1 MTISSPRKG
10 YSPASALKRAL
21 GALEDAEDF
30 RGSKECLAPCAEID
44 TYFSAMDPFARE
56 GLLASTKDM
65 KLRKKIADVYAKQCK
80 ILLQQ
85 KEHILAQ
92 RSAENYALW
101 RGDSG
106 KSTLSKFVA
115 TITESIVKSMH
126 GEPHE
131 DTNRSLNIFTVF
143 SGTTSSAES
152 SPDTNSPDTN
162 SPDTNSPDIKSS
174 DTKSPVTKS
183 PDTKSPDTLE
193 EITITERSISI
204 TERSIAIEHTINPVS
219 KTPEASLASNNP
231 RSRPIRTGSKASLLR
246 AGSDVKL
253 KYKPPSSPMTMSNGD
268 PSTSTSSRP
277 IVDVPVPELCSRF
290 DNTTQLAFCANL
302 LKSRPPSSFS
312 SGGIVADIGP
322 EWQSWKASAEEAE
335 GEKDRILELVQDVVV
350 KFINDTIK
358 GSEVLAEVL
367 LLGPVLDRPLYRRLL
382 TCLINEFEGAK
393 LLNATQLRAL
403 IKLVQSASID
413 YLDPDDLV
421 RILAILRTRLQ
432 ATHTQSIHPIV
443 LAWAVSRV
451 LDVMVEGSKVM
462 DLNRIRD
469 HKPLSDLLAEFSS
482 NSNPYLKH
490 QVLYASQALLYI
502 PDDETRWQY
511 TKRHVGR
518 ITMGLL
524 GIASVCKLDL
534 GKFEEGVDHLW
545 EALGD
550 AHEVAVKMV
559 GGVESMVESGQ
570 GVLKSIRDTFRL
582 RAKRLWYAALQEAEE
597 CVRDG
602 RLADFNRLVFETF
615 CRRDVEFRWGVCLLL
630 DGIVFDP
637 RWGTATRQQA
647 IDLLGVLYRNETDWK
662 RDDGI
667 NRGIL
672 NILRHAANL
681 DVAEIEIHALNLVQ
695 SLETDGDAAK
705 RAFYK
710 VCMSDHLRPL
720 LSEDPFANEPSS
732 KLLSQAQGVP
742 KVEDQLLK
750 LQKQRLKGY
759 DDALYIPPQ
768 ARANLKSSDG
778 SKAPLFPLMDKIMA
792 FLSSDQLV
800 FLLQGD
806 SGAGKST
813 FSRQLECSLWKN
825 YKKGGPIPLHI
836 NLPVID
842 KPEENMI
849 AKQLKI
855 YDFTPDQIRELKTKR
870 HFILICDGYD
880 EGQININLHTRNR
893 LNQEGEWR
901 AKLVISC
908 RTQYLGADYRGR
920 FQPGE
925 GHYSRSNIDLFQQAI
940 LAAFSKAQIQM
951 YVLQYV
957 YKEKPLWTAENFMD
971 KLSRIPHL
979 MDLVSNPFL
988 LTLTLKALPNLVG
1001 SQDDLE
1007 SIAVTRVE
1015 LYDNFVDSWLGSGKK
1030 RLEYCLA
1037 REARAS
1043 FQGLLDEGFES
1054 GGIAFAK
1061 ELATDIYKEQ
1071 GGLPVIQYLEST
1083 DGQSWKAKFFGP
1095 GSRKEHLR
1103 DSLPLLRNGKQRRFL
1118 HHSLLDYFY
1127 SRVFFDPRQYDDDD
1141 DQDPDEEEQTINN
1154 RGLGISNHKLN
1165 HLDIIRHHAV
1175 LDFLA
1180 ERVNKHPNFANL
1192 LHAMV
1197 ETSKKDKSVFTAAAN
1212 AITILVKAGV
1222 RFNGQNL
1229 QGIAIPGADL
1239 SGGEFDW
1246 TDFQGADLSK
1256 VNFTRTWLRQAD
1268 LRKATLT
1275 KVQFGELPFLMEDDQ
1290 VWSCAYSP
1298 DGKTLA
1304 TGCRNGVISI
1314 YSTATWKK
1322 LHILQKSTAP
1332 VHGLAF
1338 SPNNQQLASACD
1350 DNMVHLWSVK
1360 FGNLQ
1365 STLQGHTNGVKC
1377 VAYSPD
1383 GRHIASGSM
1392 DKTTIIWDS
1401 LGMKSCTLEGHVDGV
1416 RGLSYSPN
1424 GENIATASADNT
1436 VRLWN
1441 VKSRSSVIIGRHSKQ
1456 VMAISFSPTGLQIA
1470 SGCSDGVIGFWNVGS
1485 RGRLE
1490 ALLTHQTGVNSPAE
1504 VRTLPLVSG
1513 ILVLETLFTASMVTA
1528 KAFIVYDTR
1537 PQEKTSPQQV

>member
-1 MTISSPRKG
+1 MTISTPRKG

-21 GALEDAEDF
+21 AALEDAEEF
-30 RGSKECLAPCAEID
+30 RGSQECLAPCAEID
-44 TYFSAMDPFARE
+44 TYLSAMDPTARE
-56 GLLASTKDM
+56 QLLASTKDM
-65 KLRKKIADVYAKQCK
+65 KLRKKIADVYGKQCK
-80 ILLQQ
+80 ILLQR

-126 GEPHE
+126 GEAQ
-131 DTNRSLNIFTVF
+131 DNTTRSLNVRTVF
-143 SGTTSSAES
+143 SRTSSTES
-152 SPDTNSPDTN
+152 SLDTNSPDTC
-162 SPDTNSPDIKSS
+162 SPDTSS
-174 DTKSPVTKS
+174 QDTV
-183 PDTKSPDTLE
+183 E
-193 EITITERSISI
+193 EITERSITITERSI
-204 TERSIAIEHTINPVS
+204 AIGHTINPVS
-219 KTPEASLASNNP
+219 KTPEVSVASNNP

-246 AGSDVKL
+246 TGSDVKL
-253 KYKPPSSPMTMSNGD
+253 KYKPPGSPITLSNGD
-268 PSTSTSSRP
+268 PSTSTSSNAFVSPYQIFLLNTGRP
-277 IVDVPVPELCSRF
+277 VVDVPVPELCSRF
-290 DNTTQLAFCANL
+290 DSTSQLAFCANM
-302 LKSRPPSSFS
+302 LKSSPSSS
-312 SGGIVADIGP
+312 SSNGCVADISP
-322 EWQSWKASAEEAE
+322 AWQSWKASVELAE
-335 GEKDRILELVQDVVV
+335 GEKGRILDLVQDVVV

-358 GSEVLAEVL
+358 DCEVLAEVL
-367 LLGPVLDRPLYRRLL
+367 LLGPVLDRPLYRSLL
-382 TCLINEFEGAK
+382 TCLITDVEGSI

-403 IKLVQSASID
+403 VKLVQSASLD

-421 RILAILRTRLQ
+421 RILTVLRTRLQ

-443 LAWAVSRV
+443 LAWAVSRI
-451 LDVMVEGSKVM
+451 LDIMVEGSKVK
-462 DLNRIRD
+462 DLNRVRD

-502 PDDETRWQY
+502 PDDETCWQY

-534 GKFEEGVDHLW
+534 GKFEEGVEHLW

-582 RAKRLWYAALQEAEE
+582 RAKRLWYVALQEAEE

-637 RWGTATRQQA
+637 HWDTATRQQA
-647 IDLLGVLYRNETDWK
+647 IDLLGELYKNETDWK
-662 RDDGI
+662 RDDGV

-681 DVAEIEIHALNLVQ
+681 DVTDLKVHAQRLLQ
-695 SLETDGDAAK
+695 SLGLDGDADK
-705 RAFYK
+705 KAFYK
-710 VCMSDHLRPL
+710 VCMGDHLRPL
-720 LSEDPFANEPSS
+720 LSEDPFATVASS
-732 KLLSQAQGVP
+732 KLLSQAQGIP
-742 KVEDQLLK
+742 KVDDQLLK
-750 LQKQRLKGY
+750 LQKQRLKGGG
-759 DDALYIPPQ
+759 DALYIPPQ
-768 ARANLKSSDG
+768 ARASLKSSDG
-778 SKAPLFPLMDKIMA
+778 TKPPLFSLMDKIET

-806 SGAGKST
+806 SGAGKSI
-813 FSRQLECSLWKN
+813 FNRQLEFSLWKT
-825 YKKGGPIPLHI
+825 YKKGGSIPLLI
-836 NLPVID
+836 NLPAID
-842 KPEENMI
+842 KPEQDMI
-849 AKQLKI
+849 AKQLHI
-855 YDFTPDQIRELKTKR
+855 YDFTPDQIRELKAKR

-880 EGQININLHTRNR
+880 ESQIKVNLHTKNR
-893 LNQEGEWR
+893 LNQEGEWK
-901 AKLVISC
+901 AKMVISC
-908 RTQYLGADYRGR
+908 RTQYLGADYQGR
-920 FQPGE
+920 FQPYE
-925 GHYSRSNIDLFQQAI
+925 GHYNRSNIDLFQQAT
-940 LAAFSKAQIQM
+940 LAAFSKPQIQK

-957 YKEKPLWTAENFMD
+957 SQKKPVWTAENFMD
-971 KLSRIPHL
+971 KLRRIPHL

-988 LTLTLKALPNLVG
+988 LTLALKALPNLVG

-1037 REARAS
+1037 NEARAS
-1043 FQGLLDEGFES
+1043 FESLLDEGFQS
-1054 GGIAFAK
+1054 GGVAFAK
-1061 ELATDIYKEQ
+1061 ALATDIYKEQ
-1071 GGLPVIQYLEST
+1071 GGLPIVQYSEST
-1083 DGQSWKAKFFGP
+1083 DGLSWKAKYFGP

-1127 SRVFFDPRQYDDDD
+1127 SRVFFDPLQYDDD
-1141 DQDPDEEEQTINN
+1141 DQDPDEEEAQTINN
-1154 RGLGISNHKLN
+1154 Q
-1165 HLDIIRHHAV
+1165 
-1175 LDFLA
+1175 
-1180 ERVNKHPNFANL
+1180 
-1192 LHAMV
+1192 
-1197 ETSKKDKSVFTAAAN
+1197 AAAN
-1212 AITILVKAGV
+1212 AMTILVKAGV
-1222 RFNGQNL
+1222 RFNGKNL
-1229 QGIAIPGADL
+1229 QGITIPGADL
-1239 SGGEFDW
+1239 SGGEFDG

-1268 LRKATLT
+1268 LRKATMT
-1275 KVQFGELPFLMEDDQ
+1275 KVQFGELPYLTEDDQ

-1298 DGKTLA
+1298 DGTKLA
-1304 TGCRNGVISI
+1304 TGCRNGVIGI
-1314 YSTATWKK
+1314 YSTATWKR
-1322 LHILQKSTAP
+1322 LHSLQKSTEP

-1338 SPNNQQLASACD
+1338 SPNSQQLASACN
-1350 DNMVHLWSVK
+1350 DNMIHLWSVK

-1365 STLQGHTNGVKC
+1365 STLQGHTNGVRC

-1392 DKTTIIWDS
+1392 DKTIIIWDA
-1401 LGMKSCTLEGHVDGV
+1401 LGMKSCTLEGHNDGI

-1424 GENIATASADNT
+1424 GEEIVTASADST

-1441 VKSRSSVIIGRHSKQ
+1441 VKSGSAAIIGRHSKQ
-1456 VMAISFSPTGLQIA
+1456 ATAVSFSPTGLQIA
-1470 SGCSDGVIGFWNVGS
+1470 SGCSDGGVGFWNVGPGV
-1485 RGRLE
+1485 REPGRIFKR
-1490 ALLTHQTGVNSPAE
+1490 HTGE
-1504 VRTLPLVSG
+1504 VRSLAYSPDGRQVATGSQDLAIGVW
-1513 ILVLETLFTASMVTA
+1513 
-1528 KAFIVYDTR
+1528 DT
-1537 PQEKTSPQQV
+1537 